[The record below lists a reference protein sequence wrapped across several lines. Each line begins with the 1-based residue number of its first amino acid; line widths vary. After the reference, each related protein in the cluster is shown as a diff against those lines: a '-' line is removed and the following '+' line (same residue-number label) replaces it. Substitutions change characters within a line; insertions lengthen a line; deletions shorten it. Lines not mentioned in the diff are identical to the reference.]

1 MPARYTH
8 AITKPERA
16 KSDSRKGAMERKRGV
31 GCGFLLLTLIS
42 MLILGTAWV
51 YTTWRSSQSVLPSGL
66 TINGLN
72 VGGMTRRQALA
83 TVEQAYTRPISV
95 TYGGEPIPPLLP
107 EVVELRVDMD
117 ATAQNLD
124 AALERLGQN
133 ESLTAFLNYI
143 VSQLSGQKPEA
154 IQVPAVVL
162 YSRERVDA
170 YLQRVAQKYDHPP
183 LKAVAL
189 PEARTFR
196 PPTKGTHLNVEA
208 SLPLLIRAL
217 LAADPAARHVDL
229 VVETEPAPEASPE
242 ILREAWA
249 LTLADFGG
257 IPGIFGKNLENGQEV
272 CLNCD
277 VAFAGLSTMK
287 IAIATEIYRRHEL
300 PLDPQLSAAM
310 KGMLTES
317 DNAAANRLLADIGS
331 GDPYTGALAVTDL
344 LRSLGLRNSFIAAPY
359 DMKQGLPDP
368 QIATPANSQKALN
381 TDPDPY
387 IQTTPTD
394 LGLLLEGL
402 YQCTHGG
409 GLLRALYPHEITPAE
424 CEELITWMTHNE
436 INALLSQGMPPGTRV
451 AHKHGWRGDTHA
463 DAAIVYGP
471 EVDFVIV
478 AFLYQPEWLVWEES
492 VPTFT
497 AIGSL
502 AYRFFNGVT
511 ASSSTP

>member
-1 MPARYTH
+1 MWSLTH
-8 AITKPERA
+8 QENTMRQ
-16 KSDSRKGAMERKRGV
+16 RRTT
-31 GCGFLLLTLIS
+31 GCGFLFLIFAS
-42 MLILGTAWV
+42 ILILGAAWL

-66 TINGLN
+66 SINGLD
-72 VGGMTRRQALA
+72 VSGMTRAQALA

-107 EVVELRVDMD
+107 EVIELRVDME

-124 AALERLGQN
+124 TALEEQGQ
-133 ESLTAFLNYI
+133 SGSILAFMNYLMR
-143 VSQLSGQKPEA
+143 QLSGQRPEA

-196 PPTKGTHLNVEA
+196 PPMKGTRLNVEA
-208 SLPLLIRAL
+208 SLPLLISAL
-217 LAADPAARHVDL
+217 RAADPANRQVDL
-229 VVETEPAPEASPE
+229 VVETEPPPVASPE
-242 ILREAWA
+242 ILRGAWISA
-249 LTLADFGG
+249 LEDFGG
-257 IPGIFGKNLENGQEV
+257 VPGIFGKSLANGQEV

-287 IAIATEIYRRHEL
+287 IAIAAEIYRRYEL
-300 PLDPQLSAAM
+300 PLAPQLSAAM
-310 KGMLTES
+310 RGMLTES
-317 DNAAANRLLADIGS
+317 DNAAANRLLADIGA
-331 GDPYTGALAVTDL
+331 GDPYTGALAVTTFL
-344 LRSLGLRNSFIAAPY
+344 HSLGLRNSFIAAPY
-359 DMKQGLPDP
+359 DLKEGVPDP
-368 QIATPANSQKALN
+368 QIVTPANSQTAFD

-387 IQTTPTD
+387 IQTTPAD

-402 YQCTHGG
+402 YQCAHGG
-409 GLLRALYPHEITPAE
+409 GLLRALYPREITPAE
-424 CEELITWMTHNE
+424 CEELIAWMAHNK
-436 INALLSQGMPPGTRV
+436 INALLGQGMPPGTRV

-471 EVDFVIV
+471 DPETDFVLV
-478 AFLYQPEWLVWEES
+478 VFLYQPEWLVWEES
-492 VPTFT
+492 VPTFA

-502 AYRFFNGVT
+502 TYRFFTGFT
-511 ASSSTP
+511 GSPPTP